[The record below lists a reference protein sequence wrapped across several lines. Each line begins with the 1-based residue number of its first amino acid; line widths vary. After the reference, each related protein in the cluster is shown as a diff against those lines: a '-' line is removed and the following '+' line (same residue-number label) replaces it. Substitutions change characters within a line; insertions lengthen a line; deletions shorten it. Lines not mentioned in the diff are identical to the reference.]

1 MVEEQVNNEENPFD
15 EETWSQLPELLEH
28 LSEPVH
34 LIVWGDETAA
44 QRDKQAAVLCRT
56 LANRFDKI
64 QFQMLP
70 RRINYDYWPVIGV
83 MGGTPEDWQ
92 DFGVRIIGL
101 PDGYQMTSFITAIQ
115 SVAFRGSTSEV
126 LTRIQLAK
134 LKEDVRLEVFVAANN
149 EAGAM
154 MTHPLFNMAVVSP
167 HVRTF
172 MVMAD
177 QFTTAVARYSINYLP
192 HTVINGRVHLE
203 GVVNEETILRHMAEA
218 LNSTGN

>member
-1 MVEEQVNNEENPFD
+1 MDDKDLYNEENPFD
-15 EETWSQLPELLEH
+15 AATWAELPSLLEN

-34 LIVWGDETAA
+34 LIVWGDEMAGV
-44 QRDKQAAVLCRT
+44 RDKQAAILCRT
-56 LANRFDKI
+56 LANRFGQI
-64 QFQMLP
+64 QYQMLP

-83 MGGTPEDWQ
+83 MGGTQEDWQ

-101 PDGYQMTSFITAIQ
+101 PDGYQMTSFITAVQ
-115 SVAFRGSTSEV
+115 AVAFRGSTLEA

-134 LKEDVRLEVFVAANN
+134 LKEDVRLEVFVAADN

-192 HTVINGRVHLE
+192 HTVINGRVHIE
-203 GVVNEETILRHMAEA
+203 GVVSEETILRHMARA
-218 LNSTGN
+218 INDQ

>member
-1 MVEEQVNNEENPFD
+1 MDDKDLYNEENPFD
-15 EETWSQLPELLEH
+15 AATWAELPSLLEN

-34 LIVWGDETAA
+34 LIVWGDEMAGV
-44 QRDKQAAVLCRT
+44 RDKQAAILCRT
-56 LANRFDKI
+56 LANRFGQI
-64 QFQMLP
+64 QYQMLP

-83 MGGTPEDWQ
+83 MGGTQEDWQ

-101 PDGYQMTSFITAIQ
+101 PDGYQMTSFITAVQ
-115 SVAFRGSTSEV
+115 AVAFRGSTLEA

-134 LKEDVRLEVFVAANN
+134 LKEDVRLEVFVAADN

-192 HTVINGRVHLE
+192 HTVINGRVHIE
-203 GVVNEETILRHMAEA
+203 GVVSEETILRHMARA
-218 LNSTGN
+218 IND